1 MLVKVNYG
9 SKSWDFVTID
19 MDHSGVDEVE
29 DADDAPM
36 ALLSYILR
44 ECMED
49 AEGRV
54 YFTLNDVLIECVYG
68 ERSNGDS
75 VIIEPESMDS
85 EFDSLLATCE
95 KLVKLRELTDSIHDV
110 DSLLAVI
117 DWEEWDSFDFD
128 NVHWMDRIHM
138 QVGAGDYEAV
148 AKEQMSLCDDVIS
161 DHLTEFFDYSGYG
174 KQLIEDE
181 YESVD
186 FNGTMYVLHRHV

>member
-19 MDHSGVDEVE
+19 MDQSAIDEVE

-36 ALLSYILR
+36 ALLSHILH

-49 AEGRV
+49 ADGRV

-68 ERSNGDS
+68 ERTHGDS
-75 VIIEPESMDS
+75 VVIEPEFMDS
-85 EFDSLLATCE
+85 EFERLLATCE
-95 KLVKLRELTDSIHDV
+95 KLVKLRELADSTHDV

-117 DWEEWDSFDFD
+117 EWAEWDSFDFD
-128 NVHWMDRIHM
+128 DIHWMDRIHM

-181 YESVD
+181 YYSVD
-186 FNGTMYVLHRHV
+186 FNGIMYVLHQHI